1 MTTAWGLI
9 FAGAGSLCWPSASS
23 RPRIARR
30 RTRSR
35 RVRLPRVWHRWKW
48 LLLAVVVAPVAGPGG
63 VVAAG
68 LLTLAFRQEWR
79 DRRRSTAAVVSG
91 ERMATVMRT
100 MVAELRA
107 GAHPVSAAEATAE
120 VVPELAGELRA
131 LASSARLDGEL
142 RSASL
147 PELADVWALARKYG
161 LPMAVVLDAAR
172 RDVEA
177 GLSFA
182 RRLRA
187 KMAGPRASAAVLTGL
202 PAVCVVLGQ
211 SMGADPLH
219 VLTATVPGQLLL
231 IAGCALIWAGTSW
244 CRALLGKAGFR

>member
-1 MTTAWGLI
+1 
-9 FAGAGSLCWPSASS
+9 
-23 RPRIARR
+23 
-30 RTRSR
+30 
-35 RVRLPRVWHRWKW
+35 
-48 LLLAVVVAPVAGPGG
+48 
-63 VVAAG
+63 
-68 LLTLAFRQEWR
+68 
-79 DRRRSTAAVVSG
+79 
-91 ERMATVMRT
+91 
-100 MVAELRA
+100 
-107 GAHPVSAAEATAE
+107 
-120 VVPELAGELRA
+120 PELGGELRA
-131 LASSARLDGEL
+131 LASAARLDGEL

-147 PELADVWALARKYG
+147 RELADVWALARKYG

-177 GLSFA
+177 RLAFA

-211 SMGADPLH
+211 SMGADPVH

-231 IAGCALIWAGTSW
+231 VAGSALIWTGGSW